1 MLPPDPFFHNPE
13 GFEMQGISG
22 TNMKGANSLRAVD
35 ASVHTDSPIETSGG
49 EGGLLNSKK
58 DTKESAAGEK
68 FGDLWKQI
76 QTQYGAKPE
85 KPREIKK
92 QLGKDDFL
100 RIMITQMKNQDPSSP
115 FKAEEMAT
123 QMAQF
128 ASVEQLQNMNISMSK
143 MANANQPLERLAM
156 TGLIGKTITIDRER
170 FAHMGENE
178 TSSLGYAL
186 ERPAKE
192 TKLKIIS
199 EQGETILEKDLGPQ
213 KPGDNTFVWD
223 GAKTNGMPTKPGNFI
238 FKVEAIDAEGR
249 AIAMQTKGQAKVVGV
264 AFDGP
269 EGVLLIGN
277 PNSPQKITMRNVI
290 RIDSAGPEAP
300 SAIPGARSMASALQG
315 QGVTTDAVNGAEG
328 ISAAGAKPAEGA
340 APQKSG
346 LNGNWATFQ
355 KGVGSKNL
363 DPSAASGEARKALE
377 AYESAKGSA
386 GKNPTNEKSEKSAE
400 KGFPSGFSSG
410 DNQEG

>member
-1 MLPPDPFFHNPE
+1 
-13 GFEMQGISG
+13 MQGISG
-22 TNMKGANSLRAVD
+22 TNMKGAAALQSPGLD
-35 ASVHTDSPIETSGG
+35 AHADEPLASPGG
-49 EGGLLNSKK
+49 EGGLLNAQK
-58 DTKESAAGEK
+58 DAKESAGAEK

-92 QLGKDDFL
+92 VLGKDDFL
-100 RIMITQMKNQDPSSP
+100 RIMITQMKNQDPTNP

-128 ASVEQLQNMNISMSK
+128 ASVEQLQNMNQSMAK

-170 FAHMGENE
+170 FSHNDNE

-186 ERPAKE
+186 ERPSKE
-192 TKLKIIS
+192 TKIKIIS

-213 KPGDNTFVWD
+213 KPGEQLFVWD
-223 GAKTNGMPTKPGNFI
+223 GAKTNGMPTKSGNFI
-238 FKVEAIDAEGR
+238 FRIEAIDDGGR
-249 AIAMQTKGQAKVVGV
+249 TIAMQTKGQAKVVGV

-269 EGVLLIGN
+269 EGVLLVGN
-277 PNSPQKITMRNVI
+277 ANSPQKVTMRNVI
-290 RIDSAGPEAP
+290 RIDTAGEGQAA
-300 SAIPGARSMASALQG
+300 AIPGARSMASVLQS
-315 QGVTTDAVNGAEG
+315 QGIAQ
-328 ISAAGAKPAEGA
+328 AAQ
-340 APQKSG
+340 APQAAAEEAPMPRT
-346 LNGNWATFQ
+346 NAQ
-355 KGVGSKNL
+355 PGS
-363 DPSAASGEARKALE
+363 EARKALE
-377 AYESAKGSA
+377 AYEAAKSTA
-386 GKNPTNEKSEKSAE
+386 GKNTATEKSEKPAE

>member
-1 MLPPDPFFHNPE
+1 
-13 GFEMQGISG
+13 MQGISG
-22 TNMKGANSLRAVD
+22 TNMKGAAALRGPAPD
-35 ASVHTDSPIETSGG
+35 AHATEPLESPGGSGG
-49 EGGLLNSKK
+49 ILNTQK
-58 DTKESAAGEK
+58 DAKESAANEK

-76 QTQYGAKPE
+76 QTQYGAKPD

-92 QLGKDDFL
+92 TLGKDDFL
-100 RIMITQMKNQDPSSP
+100 RIMITQMKNQDPTNP

-128 ASVEQLQNMNISMSK
+128 ASVEQLQNMNMSMSK

-170 FAHMGENE
+170 FTHASDNE

-186 ERPAKE
+186 ERPSKE
-192 TKLKIIS
+192 TKIKIIS

-213 KPGDNTFVWD
+213 KAGDQTFVWD
-223 GAKTNGMPTKPGNFI
+223 GAKTNGMSTKPGNFI
-238 FKVEAIDAEGR
+238 FKIEAVDAGGR
-249 AIAMQTKGQAKVVGV
+249 AIAMASKGQAKVVGV

-269 EGVLLIGN
+269 EGVLLVGN

-290 RIDSAGPEAP
+290 RIDSAGNGDAP
-300 SAIPGARSMASALQG
+300 AIPGARSMASALQA
-315 QGVTTDAVNGAEG
+315 QGARPEGANAPEG
-328 ISAAGAKPAEGA
+328 ADGGEA
-340 APQKSG
+340 APQGVVPQKG
-346 LNGNWATFQ
+346 NGGNWATFE

-363 DPSAASGEARKALE
+363 DPSTANGEARKALE
-377 AYESAKGSA
+377 AYEAAKTSV
-386 GKNPTNEKSEKSAE
+386 GKNPTTEKNEKPAE

-410 DNQEG
+410 DNSEG

>member
-1 MLPPDPFFHNPE
+1 
-13 GFEMQGISG
+13 MQGISG
-22 TNMKGANSLRAVD
+22 TNMKGAGALRGLD
-35 ASVHTDSPIETSGG
+35 ASIHTESPIETAGG
-49 EGGLLNSKK
+49 AGGLLNTQK
-58 DTKESAAGEK
+58 DAKDSAAQEK

-76 QTQYGAKPE
+76 QTQYGAKPD

-100 RIMITQMKNQDPSSP
+100 RIMITQMKNQDPTNP

-128 ASVEQLQNMNISMSK
+128 ASVEQLQNMNMSMSK

-170 FAHMGENE
+170 FAHQSANE

-186 ERPAKE
+186 ERPSKE

-213 KPGDNTFVWD
+213 KAGDNTFVWD
-223 GAKTNGMPTKPGNFI
+223 GAKTNGMETKPGNFI
-238 FKVEAIDAEGR
+238 FKVEAVDEGGR
-249 AIAMQTKGQAKVVGV
+249 QIAMQTKGQAKVVGV
-264 AFDGP
+264 AFEGA
-269 EGVLLIGN
+269 EGVLLVGN

-290 RIDSAGPEAP
+290 RIDSAGSEAP
-300 SAIPGARSMASALQG
+300 AIPGARSMASALQG
-315 QGVTTDAVNGAEG
+315 QGVSTDAVAPEE
-328 ISAAGAKPAEGA
+328 AA
-340 APQKSG
+340 APAPKPG
-346 LNGNWATFQ
+346 LNGNWATFE

-363 DPSAASGEARKALE
+363 DPSNAEARKALE
-377 AYESAKGSA
+377 AYESAKASA
-386 GKNPTNEKSEKSAE
+386 GKIPTSEKSEKSAE

>member
-1 MLPPDPFFHNPE
+1 
-13 GFEMQGISG
+13 MQGISG
-22 TNMKGANSLRAVD
+22 TNMKGAAALQPMTPD
-35 ASVHTDSPIETSGG
+35 AHASEPMATSGG
-49 EGGLLNSKK
+49 EGGLLNAQK
-58 DTKESAAGEK
+58 DSKESAAGEK

-76 QTQYGAKPE
+76 QTQYGAKPD

-100 RIMITQMKNQDPSSP
+100 RIMITQMKNQDPTNP

-128 ASVEQLQNMNISMSK
+128 ASVEQLQNMNMSMTK

-170 FAHMGENE
+170 FTHQSDNE
-178 TSSLGYAL
+178 TSSLGYSL
-186 ERPAKE
+186 ERPSKS
-192 TKLKIIS
+192 TKLKIMS

-213 KPGDNTFVWD
+213 KAGDNTFVWD
-223 GAKTNGMPTKPGNFI
+223 GAKTNGMNTKPGNFI
-238 FKVEAIDAEGR
+238 FRVEAVDDGGR

-269 EGVLLIGN
+269 EGVLLVGN

-290 RIDSAGPEAP
+290 RIDSAGSEAP
-300 SAIPGARSMASALQG
+300 AIPGARSMASALQA
-315 QGVTTDAVNGAEG
+315 QGVAPGAGGE
-328 ISAAGAKPAEGA
+328 SAARPDEA
-340 APQKSG
+340 AAGEPSPQGVVPQKGG
-346 LNGNWATFQ
+346 LNGNWISYE

-363 DPSAASGEARKALE
+363 DPSTANSEARKALE
-377 AYESAKGSA
+377 AYEAAKTSV
-386 GKNPTNEKSEKSAE
+386 GKNPTTEKNEKSAE

-410 DNQEG
+410 DNNQG